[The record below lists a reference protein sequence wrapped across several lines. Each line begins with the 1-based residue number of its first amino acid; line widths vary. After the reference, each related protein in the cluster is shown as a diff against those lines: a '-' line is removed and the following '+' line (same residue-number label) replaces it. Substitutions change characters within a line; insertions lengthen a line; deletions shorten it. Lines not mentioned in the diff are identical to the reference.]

1 MVGLEFTPT
10 TWKSSISDCRLP
22 VRSRSRL
29 MSSSQIDTPAPE
41 SCARTSL
48 DTVLFLPACQGPGSG
63 PDPGQ
68 TVACGGGYPLRRDA
82 KLLVDLLVG
91 GRGAIM
97 IYSD

>member
-1 MVGLEFTPT
+1 MVGLEVTPT

-29 MSSSQIDTPAPE
+29 MSSSQIDTPASE

-48 DTVLFLPACQGPGSG
+48 DTVLFLPCSAGRSAA
-63 PDPGQ
+63 DPGEA
-68 TVACGGGYPLRRDA
+68 VACSRGYPLRRNA

-91 GRGAIM
+91 GRGAVVV
-97 IYSD
+97 YSD